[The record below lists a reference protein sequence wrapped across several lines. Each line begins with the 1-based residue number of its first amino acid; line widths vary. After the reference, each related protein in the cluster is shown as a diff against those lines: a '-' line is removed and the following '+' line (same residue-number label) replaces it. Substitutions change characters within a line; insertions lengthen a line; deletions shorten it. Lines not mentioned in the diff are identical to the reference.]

1 VTRVA
6 VIQPLRERWTSVT
19 SPRRYSHTV
28 RTASPGWLADGR
40 LIRLAP
46 VVLIAS
52 VAARLAWTYLVPNG
66 ANFVDL
72 HVYVGGAAAL
82 DEPGT
87 LYSYVYADQ
96 TPDFPLPFTY
106 PPFAALLF
114 YPLSRLPFALVAL
127 CWQLGTIAA
136 LYGVVR
142 CSQRLL
148 GIGDG
153 SARMAMLWTAIAIW
167 TEPLRSTFD
176 YGQINVILVL
186 AVLWAVYSTRWW
198 LSGLLVGLAAGVK
211 LTPAIT
217 VLYFVGV
224 RRWGTAFFTALV
236 FAGTVGLSLVVIGSQ
251 ARYYFTDLLGDASRV
266 GPIGTSFNQSWRG
279 GLSRVLGHDAGYGP
293 PVLIAIAATAV
304 LAALAWRALGTDAGA
319 QRDRLGSLL
328 VVQLFGLLI
337 SPISWTHH
345 WIWLVPLMI
354 WLLDGP
360 WRSRPGAQVLGWG
373 WLALS
378 LIGIPWLLSFAQPTI
393 WQIGRPWYL
402 AWAGLVY
409 LVATLGTLAWIAA
422 TGSRGRIRSR
432 RSPEPSGHPGR

>member
-1 VTRVA
+1 MAIGDMT
-6 VIQPLRERWTSVT
+6 
-19 SPRRYSHTV
+19 RRYSHTV
-28 RTASPGWLADGR
+28 RIGSPGRPANSR

-46 VVLIAS
+46 VLLLAS
-52 VAARLAWTYLVPNG
+52 VAARLAWTHLVPNG

-72 HVYVGGAAAL
+72 HVYLGGAGAL

-106 PPFAALLF
+106 PPFAALVF
-114 YPLSRLPFALVAL
+114 YPLSRLPFGLVAL

-148 GIGDG
+148 GLAEG
-153 SARMAMLWTAIAIW
+153 SVPRAMLWTAIAIW

-186 AVLWAVYSTRWW
+186 AVLWAAYSTRWW

-217 VLYFVGV
+217 GLYFLGI
-224 RRWGTAFFTALV
+224 RRWGTVIFAATV
-236 FAGTVGLSLVVIGSQ
+236 FAVTVALSIGLIGAQ
-251 ARYYFTDLLGDASRV
+251 ARYYFTDLLGDASRI

-279 GLSRVLGHDAGYGP
+279 GLSRILGHDASYGP
-293 PVLIAIAATAV
+293 PVLTALAVTAV
-304 LAALAWRALGTDAGA
+304 LAALAWRALGAGTGVP
-319 QRDRLGSLL
+319 RDRLGSLL

-360 WRSRPGAQVLGWG
+360 WRMRPGARLLGWG
-373 WLALS
+373 WLVLT
-378 LIGIPWLLSFAQPTI
+378 LVGVPWLLSFAQPTI
-393 WQIGRPWYL
+393 WEAGRPWYL

-409 LVATLGTLAWIAA
+409 IVATLATLGWIAA
-422 TGSRGRIRSR
+422 KPAPRGSRQY
-432 RSPEPSGHPGR
+432 PAPSADPDR

>member
-1 VTRVA
+1 M
-6 VIQPLRERWTSVT
+6 
-19 SPRRYSHTV
+19 
-28 RTASPGWLADGR
+28 RTASPGSPADGR
-40 LIRLAP
+40 LTRLGPAL
-46 VVLIAS
+46 LIGS
-52 VAARLAWTYLVPNG
+52 VAARLAWSYLIPNG

-72 HVYVGGAAAL
+72 HVYLGGAAAL

-87 LYSYVYADQ
+87 LYSYVYADH

-106 PPFAALLF
+106 PPFAALVF

-148 GIGDG
+148 GGAAG
-153 SARMAMLWTAIAIW
+153 AARTAMLWTAVAIW

-176 YGQINVILVL
+176 YGQINVFLVL
-186 AVLWAVYSTRWW
+186 AVLWAAYSTRWW
-198 LSGLLVGLAAGVK
+198 LSGLLVGLAAGIK

-217 VLYFVGV
+217 GLYFLGV
-224 RRWGTAFFTALV
+224 RRWGTALFAALV
-236 FAGTVGLSLVVIGSQ
+236 FAGTVALSIIVIGDQ
-251 ARYYFTDLLGDASRV
+251 ARYYFTDLLGDASRI

-279 GLSRVLGHDAGYGP
+279 GLSRILGYDGGYGP
-293 PVLIAIAATAV
+293 LVLVAIAATAV
-304 LAALAWRALGTDAGA
+304 LAFLAWRALDAGVTTR
-319 QRDRLGSLL
+319 RDRLGSLL

-354 WLLDGP
+354 WLLNGP
-360 WRSRPGAQVLGWG
+360 WRMRPGARVLGWG
-373 WLALS
+373 WLALT
-378 LIGIPWLLSFAQPTI
+378 LVGVPWLLSFAQPTI

-402 AWAGLVY
+402 AWSGLVY
-409 LVATLGTLAWIAA
+409 IVATLATLGWIAV
-422 TGSRGRIRSR
+422 TGAPRGFRQ
-432 RSPEPSGHPGR
+432 SPEPIAHPDR